1 MTPSG
6 EWDMRGSLDKS
17 ARNSLKIILKTLPFK
32 GLKKPV
38 SHESAAVLGGLLGA
52 GQGDGGYLG

>member
-17 ARNSLKIILKTLPFK
+17 ARSSLKIILKTLPFK
-32 GLKKPV
+32 GLKNLLV
-38 SHESAAVLGGLLGA
+38 MSQLLFWEGFLAQGRVMEAVT
-52 GQGDGGYLG
+52 